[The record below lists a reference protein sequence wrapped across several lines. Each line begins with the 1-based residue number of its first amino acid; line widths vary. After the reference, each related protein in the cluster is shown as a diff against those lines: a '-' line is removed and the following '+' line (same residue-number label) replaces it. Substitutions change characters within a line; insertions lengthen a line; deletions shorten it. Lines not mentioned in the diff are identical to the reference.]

1 MDIIWNFTYMVLLA
15 LGMFF
20 TGVYY
25 KRVVA
30 FYKRLI
36 TRKKRKYVWHNH
48 QLELEQ
54 ILELIDKR
62 IELLNKQNSV
72 FHDRM
77 DEFEKTQKRRETR
90 RKSYVKQSV
99 LDYLKQLQK

>member
-1 MDIIWNFTYMVLLA
+1 METIWYFTYMVLLA
-15 LGMFF
+15 LGMFL
-20 TGVYY
+20 TGVYW
-25 KRVVA
+25 KRTLA
-30 FYKRLI
+30 FYKRLF
-36 TRKKRKYVWHNH
+36 TRKKQTYVWGKHE
-48 QLELEQ
+48 LELHQ

-77 DEFEKTQKRRETR
+77 DEFEKNEKRRETR

-99 LDYLKQLQK
+99 MDYLKQLQK